1 MEESDRLL
9 DDFINYLTVEKGLS
23 KNTLG
28 AYSRDIIKYLSFL
41 DHDGVS
47 PLNANPSHIVS
58 FLSKLQENGI
68 SVRSYT
74 RNLVAVRMFYKF
86 LLKSNKISILPTVN
100 IDMPKFAKRLPEVLS
115 LEEVEKLLD
124 APKTGSHLGLRDKA
138 MLETLYATGMRV
150 SELVSIKLND
160 LNLQTGYIVT
170 YGKGSKERIV
180 PLGETATTYIKQYI
194 DSARPILLKQRKSE
208 HLFITSRAKRLTRQA
223 FWAMIKRYA
232 LLAGI
237 FRDKVK
243 PHTIRHSFATHLL
256 ERGADLR
263 SIQTMLGHSDI
274 STTQIYTHVKT
285 EQLKSIH
292 KKSHPRG

>member
-1 MEESDRLL
+1 
-9 DDFINYLTVEKGLS
+9 
-23 KNTLG
+23 
-28 AYSRDIIKYLSFL
+28 
-41 DHDGVS
+41 
-47 PLNANPSHIVS
+47 
-58 FLSKLQENGI
+58 
-68 SVRSYT
+68 
-74 RNLVAVRMFYKF
+74 
-86 LLKSNKISILPTVN
+86 
-100 IDMPKFAKRLPEVLS
+100 MPKLAKRLPEVLS
-115 LEEVEKLLD
+115 LEDVEKLLD
-124 APKTGSHLGLRDKA
+124 APKVGSHLGIRDKA

-160 LNLQTGYIVT
+160 LNLQTGYIVA

-180 PLGETATTYIKQYI
+180 PLGETAITYIKQYI

-243 PHTIRHSFATHLL
+243 PHAIRHSFATHLL

-263 SIQTMLGHSDI
+263 SIQIMLGHADI